1 METGG
6 SPFFYFKKYSLTHYE
21 MKGDRAKKKLREKKM
36 QKRIQRV
43 SAKNE
48 QSIIA
53 EATRLAEPLC
63 ESEGLELV
71 HIEYQRESVGWIM
84 RLYIDKPGGVTLD
97 DCVNMNYQMND
108 LLDVHLDDIGPYNL
122 EVTSPGPDRPL
133 AKIQDFEKFK
143 GNLAKIKTVRPI
155 DGQKNFT
162 GVLMGISGE
171 QLELMVDDKTVNISL
186 KDISKARLV
195 NFGGEI

>member
-1 METGG
+1 
-6 SPFFYFKKYSLTHYE
+6 
-21 MKGDRAKKKLREKKM
+21 
-36 QKRIQRV
+36 V
-43 SAKNE
+43 
-48 QSIIA
+48 
-53 EATRLAEPLC
+53 C

-71 HIEYQRESVGWIM
+71 HIEYQRESMGWIM

-97 DCVNMNYQMND
+97 DCVNLNHQMND

-133 AKIQDFEKFK
+133 AKRQDFEKFM

-162 GVLMGISGE
+162 GVLLGISGE
-171 QLELMVDDKTVNISL
+171 QLKLTVNDETVNISL

>member
-1 METGG
+1 
-6 SPFFYFKKYSLTHYE
+6 
-21 MKGDRAKKKLREKKM
+21 MKGERPKKKLKEKTI
-36 QKRIQRV
+36 QKRNHRF
-43 SAKNE
+43 STKNE

-53 EATRLAEPLC
+53 EATVLAKSVC